1 MYVRDSF
8 NHLNSIL
15 LFLTL
20 KFNFWGPNYVW
31 ILSLRNCYAHES
43 TNYKLQYNGIILK
56 VIVEKLPFL
65 HGYLYLEH
73 WMKDLNTKLC
83 SWVLASTNGTAI
95 KSISNKTNMYFF
107 LELTFFRTLS
117 QNTHCYLYLQTTI

>member
-20 KFNFWGPNYVW
+20 KLFLGGALNYVW

-65 HGYLYLEH
+65 HGYLYLEQSER
-73 WMKDLNTKLC
+73 KTLTLNYVLE
-83 SWVLASTNGTAI
+83 SWPVQMA
-95 KSISNKTNMYFF
+95 
-107 LELTFFRTLS
+107 
-117 QNTHCYLYLQTTI
+117 